1 MIIQTSLISG
11 LNVILSSAGSH
22 QGYLFFNM
30 TVYSVYFFRD
40 PVSYDDPELES
51 EVTKL
56 FLGLCAWHFLLYVLM
71 VYREHMSRTTKRVR
85 PVMLQ
90 TYLVVL

>member
-71 VYREHMSRTTKRVR
+71 VYREHMSRATKRVR